1 MNTNHR
7 KILREK
13 WAILRRD
20 LEPDRLLPHLTT
32 ILSEEDIEEIKQL
45 PEDARSRKADKLLDM
60 LPRRGPHAFDAFI
73 DALRKVNQSFLVD
86 HLIANT
92 DLADKSCSRCVKMGE
107 KLEKDVLEMNNK
119 IKEFSEYRKQENQ
132 KVQQDLENLKKDL
145 QQSNGQVAEETEK
158 QVQKITSLQ
167 EQNQELRNE
176 IEQKRCKI
184 NELNTQLTRKNEALK
199 KTHKKLEDERK
210 NRKEVEL
217 KLEAV
222 RILHKGKKESYG
234 GSSRVK
240 QKT

>member
-1 MNTNHR
+1 
-7 KILREK
+7 
-13 WAILRRD
+13 
-20 LEPDRLLPHLTT
+20 
-32 ILSEEDIEEIKQL
+32 
-45 PEDARSRKADKLLDM
+45 
-60 LPRRGPHAFDAFI
+60 
-73 DALRKVNQSFLVD
+73 
-86 HLIANT
+86 
-92 DLADKSCSRCVKMGE
+92 MGE

-222 RILHKGKKESYG
+222 RILHKGKKKAMEEVRELSKKLNKHG
-234 GSSRVK
+234 MHMGSIRMQTLRHMWIEFVGSLLCSERFGEEGTLVFPVHK
-240 QKT
+240 NQYLIWLEFISWMFPISALVLNSLTLK